1 MHEQFTR
8 FVLLQSVGGQK
19 KQWESPNTRSMK
31 FNVQFTK
38 DRETKNLQKSA
49 LASKVVNPFT
59 RAHAPP
65 FIGRRMDFY
74 IPTIP
79 SNLGNI
85 PNVNM
90 HTNVFYIP
98 WFTGLI
104 SYIYK
109 LGTSSHLKPG
119 LSIWHLWL
127 CSFLIPRISF
137 SRRSPLAP
145 ATESDLHQL
154 PELRR
159 SLIIAGSRFQIFAT
173 SWFQNFTSFNYPK
186 IDSKLARRSQ
196 IRLSFSHIV
205 WKREKHL
212 KLIRIPSWMFH
223 FHETGVLIPRVIREF
238 ISRISANPT
247 FQGCKVF
254 S

>member
-1 MHEQFTR
+1 MMDAANAFIINYMEIGTDVTSSITPERYACIHASLSNPRKAGSNPMHEQFTR

-98 WFTGLI
+98 
-104 SYIYK
+104 
-109 LGTSSHLKPG
+109 
-119 LSIWHLWL
+119 
-127 CSFLIPRISF
+127 
-137 SRRSPLAP
+137 
-145 ATESDLHQL
+145 
-154 PELRR
+154 
-159 SLIIAGSRFQIFAT
+159 
-173 SWFQNFTSFNYPK
+173 
-186 IDSKLARRSQ
+186 
-196 IRLSFSHIV
+196 
-205 WKREKHL
+205 
-212 KLIRIPSWMFH
+212 
-223 FHETGVLIPRVIREF
+223 
-238 ISRISANPT
+238 
-247 FQGCKVF
+247 
-254 S
+254 